1 MRRRLFSCHPG
12 SLWIGSILFIGLV
25 ALAEAQPIPLI
36 MTDSRV
42 YISVDIRGC

>member
-12 SLWIGSILFIGLV
+12 SLWIGSILFIGVV
-25 ALAEAQPIPLI
+25 ALAEAQPLPPM

-42 YISVDIRGC
+42 HIYFDLRLY